1 MARLVIVSNR
11 VPVPGDRN
19 PAAGGLAVALA
30 DAITPG
36 SLWFG
41 WSGSRAATTATE
53 PMVRTVGGITF
64 ATIDLGETDYRRYY
78 SGFANSTLYPLLLFR
93 LGLVSF
99 RKEDYVAYRSV
110 NRAFATALAPL
121 LRPDDIIWI
130 HDYHLLALA
139 HELRALGVT
148 QRIGFFLHTPFVP
161 PALFC
166 VLPRAAELLEALCAC
181 DVIGFHTE
189 EYRAAFCDCVTT
201 ILGIRTCA
209 DGTFTCQGRQVHVI
223 VDPIGIDVAG
233 FAATATRAASGVAT
247 TALVQSLGGRQL
259 AVSVDRLDYAKGL
272 PNRIVAF
279 DHLLSRYPVYRKRL
293 TFLQIAAPSREEL
306 DHYRGLRRELD
317 RAVGEINGR
326 YSEPDWTPIRHITR
340 PVRRTTLAGFYRR
353 ASLGVV
359 TPFRDGM
366 NLVAKEYIA
375 AQSAADPGVLVLSR
389 FAGAAEELGEALIVN
404 PYDAEEIAEAMHRG
418 LVMPLEE
425 RQARHAMLLASVR
438 ASSARRYCERFIAA
452 LDPPIDVDPVAAD
465 PIADVSRPRHAAT
478 SC

>member
-41 WSGSRAATTATE
+41 WSGARATATATRPE
-53 PMVRTVGGITF
+53 IRTVAGITF
-64 ATIDLGETDYRRYY
+64 ATLDLGETDYRRYY

-99 RKEDYVAYRSV
+99 RKEDYVGYRAV
-110 NRAFATALAPL
+110 NRAFAAALAPL
-121 LRPDDIIWI
+121 LLPDDIIWI
-130 HDYHLLALA
+130 HDYHLLPLGL
-139 HELRALGVT
+139 ELRALGVT

-161 PALFC
+161 PALFS

-189 EYRAAFCDCVTT
+189 DYRAAFCDCVTA
-201 ILGIRTCA
+201 ILGIRPNA
-209 DGTFTCQGRQVHVI
+209 DGGFLHRKRLVQVI
-223 VDPIGIDVAG
+223 VAPVGIDVGSFTAS
-233 FAATATRAASGVAT
+233 ATRAATGAAT
-247 TALVQSLGGRQL
+247 TGLVQSLGGRQL

-272 PNRIVAF
+272 PNRIHAL
-279 DHLLSRYPVYRKRL
+279 DHLLSRYPTHRKRI

-306 DHYRGLRRELD
+306 GHYRGLRRELD
-317 RAVGEINGR
+317 RAVGDINGR

-340 PVRRTTLAGFYRR
+340 PVRRTTLAGFHRR

-366 NLVAKEYIA
+366 NLVAKEYVA
-375 AQSAADPGVLVLSR
+375 AQNPADPGVLVLSR
-389 FAGAAEELGEALIVN
+389 FAGAAEELGDALIVN

-418 LVMPLEE
+418 LLMPLEE
-425 RQARHAMLLASVR
+425 RQARHAAMLARIR
-438 ASSARRYCERFIAA
+438 ASSANRFCERFLAA
-452 LDPPIDVDPVAAD
+452 LDGAPEPTPE
-465 PIADVSRPRHAAT
+465 VS
-478 SC
+478 